1 MKNETTTGPVLEIN
15 NLGVIYRTLTDEVVA
30 VKDVTLS
37 VGRKEALGVIG
48 ESGCGKSTLSYA
60 IMDYLPA
67 NARRSGEILFMGEN
81 LLDKSDKEMAQY
93 RGNRIAMVYQNPYSS
108 LNPSLTIGFQLE
120 EVTMFHRGYPRSQAR
135 DAAVATLTDLYMGD
149 AGGIIK
155 RYPHQISGGMQQ
167 RVCIAMAL
175 LCRPDVMV
183 LDEPTTALDVTTEAV
198 ILDIIGEL
206 KEKYEMSM
214 IYISHDIGVVN
225 KVSDR
230 IAVMYRGEVAET
242 ADREAIFSDPKHP
255 YTRALINCMPR
266 SGVVKEDVRLNTI
279 PGYVTRRS
287 AEETGCPFVA
297 RCEKKRPGCE
307 DDYGMTDLGS
317 GHFSAC
323 DRAYAE
329 DIPEKPRERK
339 VLQADGALPEE
350 VSELEHQ
357 TVLEVEKL
365 YRYFGPSGKRVRAVD
380 GIDLDLKGN
389 SVLGVV
395 GESGCGKST
404 MGHTVSG
411 LLRPSS
417 GRIIFDGTDISVSW
431 RNRTPDVLREIQ
443 LIFQNP
449 GRSLNPSFTLESI
462 IGRPM
467 KKLLK
472 IGSRA
477 ERRKIIVDILKKVDL
492 GEEYLYRRPRQLSG
506 GEMQRA
512 ALARAFSISPHLLV
526 CDEPTSALDASV
538 QASVLNL
545 LVDLQKESG
554 ASYIFISHDLN
565 VINYLS
571 DNIMV
576 MYLGRICEYGKK
588 DEVVGSPCHPYTEAL
603 LSAVPD
609 VDPSVKREAIRLEGS
624 PPNPTQKI
632 TGCPFAG
639 RCHRKV
645 GSICD
650 TTPPP
655 KVHFSESHFA
665 YCHLKPEVMQKK
677 VAADLSAATV

>member
-1 MKNETTTGPVLEIN
+1 MKNNNDAVPVLEIN
-15 NLGVIYRTLTDEVVA
+15 NLGVEYKTLTDRVIA
-30 VKDVTLS
+30 VKDISLK
-37 VGRKEALGVIG
+37 VGRKEALGIIG

-60 IMDYLPA
+60 IMDYLPI
-67 NARRSGEILFMGEN
+67 NGSRFGEILFMGED
-81 LLDKSDKEMAQY
+81 LLGKSLKEMESY

-120 EVTMFHRGYPRSQAR
+120 EVTMFHRGFSRAR
-135 DAAVATLTDLYMGD
+135 AREAAIETLTDLYMGD
-149 AGGIIK
+149 AAGIVK

-175 LCRPDVMV
+175 LCRPDLMI

-206 KEKYEMSM
+206 KEKYNMSLV
-214 IYISHDIGVVN
+214 YISHDIGVVN
-225 KVSDR
+225 KVADR
-230 IAVMYRGEVAET
+230 IAVMYRGEVVET
-242 ADREAIFSDPKHP
+242 AAQESIFSNPQHP

-266 SGVVKEDVRLNTI
+266 AGVVKEKVRLNTI

-287 AEETGCPFVA
+287 ATETGCPFVP
-297 RCEKKRPGCE
+297 RCDKKRPGCV
-307 DDYGMTDLGS
+307 DRYGMTERKS

-329 DIPEKPRERK
+329 DIPERAESPVQKKEVKLPDIGPAPEHHTI
-339 VLQADGALPEE
+339 LQ
-350 VSELEHQ
+350 LE
-357 TVLEVEKL
+357 KM
-365 YRYFGPSGKRVRAVD
+365 YRYFGPVGKRIRAVD
-380 GIDLDLKGN
+380 GVDLSLQRN

-411 LLRPSS
+411 LLRPTS
-417 GRIIFDGTDISVSW
+417 GKIIFDGTDISVSW
-431 RNRTPDVLREIQ
+431 RKRSPEILREIQ

-449 GRSLNPSFTLESI
+449 GRSLNPSFTLEAI

-467 KKLLK
+467 KKLLG
-472 IGSRA
+472 ISSRE
-477 ERRKIIVDILKKVDL
+477 ERKKRIIDILKKVDL

-512 ALARAFSISPHLLV
+512 AVARAFSISPNLLV

-545 LVDLQKESG
+545 LVELQKESG

-571 DNIMV
+571 DMIMV
-576 MYLGRICEYGKK
+576 MYLGRICEYGEKH
-588 DEVVGSPCHPYTEAL
+588 EVVGSPNHPYTEAL

-609 VDPSVKREAIRLEGS
+609 VDPSIKREAIRLEGS
-624 PPNPTQKI
+624 PPNPTKKI
-632 TGCPFAG
+632 RGCPFAG

-645 GSICD
+645 GTICD

-655 KVHFSESHFA
+655 RVDFSDTHFA
-665 YCHLKPEVMQKK
+665 YCHIEPAKMKK
-677 VAADLSAATV
+677 VVAAEVAMET